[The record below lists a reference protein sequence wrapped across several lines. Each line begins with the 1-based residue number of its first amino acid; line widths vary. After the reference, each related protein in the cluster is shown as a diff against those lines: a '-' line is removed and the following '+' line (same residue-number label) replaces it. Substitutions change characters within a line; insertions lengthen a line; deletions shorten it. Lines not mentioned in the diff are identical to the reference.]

1 MASDQYVGRE
11 FYGVWGNFD
20 VTIDAHRDYLIGG
33 TGVLQNP
40 DEVGFG
46 YGGVEK
52 VRVRKQKRRW
62 HFRAE
67 RVHDFAFA
75 ADPDYVHQQIDIQN
89 GPVVHLL
96 FDPETANEANWE
108 LLKRTIYSATLIL
121 WLPILVATHFQFY
134 HPR

>member
-1 MASDQYVGRE
+1 MTQWYPKLAEYDEDGWHPDQYVGRE

-52 VRVRKQKRRW
+52 VRVRKNKKRRW
-62 HFRAE
+62 H
-67 RVHDFAFA
+67 
-75 ADPDYVHQQIDIQN
+75 
-89 GPVVHLL
+89 
-96 FDPETANEANWE
+96 
-108 LLKRTIYSATLIL
+108 LKRNVFTTLPLRQTLITFTNRL
-121 WLPILVATHFQFY
+121 TFKTVL
-134 HPR
+134 